1 MGRIDNNRREGLT
14 YAKALLLAAE
24 AIAVAILA
32 AVAIN
37 CFGWSDGMRITV
49 SYLIAYLVPRV
60 ILTRSRGYSV
70 AAGFIL
76 LAVAALMVPFDILR
90 LLQWTQL
97 EEFNLAFPNIQGD
110 GRIYYKGALAMY
122 NSATI
127 NSKSLIQP
135 GFSIIIVG
143 LWKLFGVSV
152 IWPQAMNLMFT
163 LISVVLTGLTTRRLL
178 TGRVAAR
185 PTSLVVM
192 GMALCAMLFHYLV
205 IGTSVLKEGTI
216 YLAVSMAGYAMAAMA
231 ACDEERHAL
240 WRDIILLLAA
250 AVLLTI
256 VRASYLYFLILGVAL
271 MALPHW
277 RRDWLMAIGTIAVLV
292 LLLIAGKHLELFS
305 VERHSEVIG
314 GGWNMNRFYINSD
327 SQQPYK
333 SLLGYYFLYSP
344 LHRLVMLPIPLAA
357 QFLSP
362 LPWTNPVGISYFT
375 LISRFTWGWYVV
387 GGISLFYFGAIS
399 WRRHENMG
407 AWPWWPAL
415 VFAAIAHVMAGSV
428 IRYVLPIQ
436 PLFVPVAVYV
446 LGRLHEGRWRR
457 QFRIWTIIYIILLIA
472 ALIISFKFKQGFFDP
487 WLPEP
492 PITE

>member
-1 MGRIDNNRREGLT
+1 MRRKGTDTREGLT
-14 YAKALLLAAE
+14 FPKALLLIVE
-24 AIAVAILA
+24 VIAVAILA
-32 AVAIN
+32 MVAIDR
-37 CFGWSDGMRITV
+37 FGWNDGVSITV
-49 SYLIAYLVPRV
+49 SYFIAYLVPRI
-60 ILTRSRGYSV
+60 ILTRSRGYSA

-76 LAVAALMVPFDILR
+76 LAVAALMIPFDILR
-90 LLQWTQL
+90 LIQWTKL
-97 EEFNLAFPNIQGD
+97 DEFTLAFPNIQGD

-122 NSATI
+122 NSAMT
-127 NSKSLIQP
+127 NHQSLVQP
-135 GFSIIIVG
+135 GYSMMIVG

-152 IWPQAMNLMFT
+152 VWPQAMNLLFT
-163 LISVVLTGLTTRRLL
+163 LTSLVITGLTTRRLL
-178 TGRVAAR
+178 TGRVNAQA
-185 PTSLVVM
+185 TSLVVM
-192 GMALCAMLFHYLV
+192 GMALCAMLFHYFV

-216 YLAVSMAGYAMAAMA
+216 YLAISMAGYSMAAMA

-240 WRDIILLLAA
+240 WRDIVLLLAA
-250 AVLLTI
+250 AVLLTV

-277 RRDWLMAIGTIAVLV
+277 RRDWLMALGTITVLV

-344 LHRLVMLPIPLAA
+344 LHRLMMLPIPLAA
-357 QFLSP
+357 QYLSP
-362 LPWTNPVGISYFT
+362 LPWTNPAGISYFT
-375 LISRFTWGWYVV
+375 FISRFTWGWYLV
-387 GGISLFYFGAIS
+387 GGISLFYFVVLS
-399 WRRHENMG
+399 WRRNENMG

-428 IRYVLPIQ
+428 VRYVLPFQ
-436 PLFVPVAVYV
+436 PLFVPVAAFV
-446 LGRLHEGRWRR
+446 LLRLNEGRWRR